1 MTREVIATASAP
13 GAVGPYSQAIKA
25 NGLVFV
31 SGQLGLV
38 PGTKEFAGGTVA
50 EQTAQVLKN
59 LQAILE
65 AAGTDLAHV
74 VKTTVYLADMATF
87 AEMNGVYET
96 FFPSGA
102 PARSTFAVR
111 GLPLNALVE
120 IDAIAVLPE

>member
-1 MTREVIATASAP
+1 MKREVIATSDAP

-25 NGLVFV
+25 GGAVYV

-38 PGTKEFAGGTVA
+38 PNTKEFAGDTVA

-74 VKTTVYLADMATF
+74 VKTTVYLTEMATF
-87 AEMNGVYET
+87 SEMNTVSGT
-96 FFPSGA
+96 FFAAEP

-111 GLPLNALVE
+111 GLPLGGLVE
-120 IDAIAVLPE
+120 IDAIALLPD

>member
-1 MTREVIATASAP
+1 MKREVIATSDAP

-25 NGLVFV
+25 GGAVYV

-38 PGTKEFAGGTVA
+38 PNTTEFAGDTVA

-74 VKTTVYLADMATF
+74 VKTTVYLTEMATF
-87 AEMNGVYET
+87 SEMNTVYGT
-96 FFPSGA
+96 FFADEP

-111 GLPLNALVE
+111 GLPLGGLVE
-120 IDAIAVLPE
+120 IDAIALLPD

>member
-1 MTREVIATASAP
+1 MTREVIATQDAP

-25 NGLVFV
+25 GGVVYV

-38 PGTKEFAGGTVA
+38 PNTKEFAGETVA

-74 VKTTVYLADMATF
+74 VKTTVFLTDMATF
-87 AEMNGVYET
+87 SEMNTVYAT
-96 FFPSGA
+96 FFADDP
-102 PARSTFAVR
+102 PARAAFAVKA
-111 GLPLNALVE
+111 LPLGGRVE
-120 IDAIAVLPE
+120 IEAVAVMPD

>member
-1 MTREVIATASAP
+1 MKREVIATSDAP

-25 NGLVFV
+25 GGVVYV

-38 PGTKEFAGGTVA
+38 PNTKEFAGETVA

-74 VKTTVYLADMATF
+74 VKTTVFLTDMATF
-87 AEMNGVYET
+87 SEMNTVYAT
-96 FFPSGA
+96 FFADDP
-102 PARSTFAVR
+102 PARAAFAVKA
-111 GLPLNALVE
+111 LPLGGRVE
-120 IDAIAVLPE
+120 IEAVAVMPD

>member
-1 MTREVIATASAP
+1 MKREVIATSDAP

-25 NGLVFV
+25 GGVVYV

-38 PGTKEFAGGTVA
+38 PNTKEFAGGTVA

-74 VKTTVYLADMATF
+74 VKTTVFLTDMATF
-87 AEMNGVYET
+87 SEMNTVYAT
-96 FFPSGA
+96 FFADDP
-102 PARSTFAVR
+102 PARAAFAVKA
-111 GLPLNALVE
+111 LPLGGRVE
-120 IDAIAVLPE
+120 IEAVAVMPD